1 MDKKIQELINVAIKF
16 ADAKVP
22 NLKGNEFFWNKVKDE
37 KFAELIIR
45 DVVET
50 VERTQTVSQDFAWV
64 ILNNY
69 NLEIEK

>member
-1 MDKKIQELINVAIKF
+1 MDNKIQELINVATKF
-16 ADAKVP
+16 ADSTVP
-22 NLKGNEFFWNKVKDE
+22 NLKGNEVFWNQVKDQ

-50 VERTQTVSQDFAWV
+50 ATRTQNVSPDFAWV